1 MNARVSFASAQAR
14 YDSMTPEDVYGPD
27 RDPAPVTDEHIAQ
40 ATAELHEKIM
50 ERAGE
55 IADDEADKAIE
66 RSRDEARYSNYE
78 D

>member
-1 MNARVSFASAQAR
+1 MNVRLLSFAEAQSR
-14 YDSMTPEDVYGPD
+14 YDNSLPPED

-40 ATAELHEKIM
+40 ATAELHDKIL

-55 IADDEADKAIE
+55 IADDEANEAIK